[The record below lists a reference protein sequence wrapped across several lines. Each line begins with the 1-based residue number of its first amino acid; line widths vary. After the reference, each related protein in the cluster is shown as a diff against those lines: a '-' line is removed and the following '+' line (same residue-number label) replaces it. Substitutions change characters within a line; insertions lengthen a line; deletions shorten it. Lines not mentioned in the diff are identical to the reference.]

1 MSLMVEA
8 RESEYYDALQSAV
21 RAALAPH
28 GPGAASLREEFGGSI
43 SWSLEITPTR
53 PGAAHAYLTHI
64 GGDEI
69 VLGFGGTHVYMWD
82 DDPQELARQ
91 VELLLTA
98 VLEGRFVEGGPRKDA
113 VAKVDTTAGPMSVG
127 RISLPLPWRFRRKRR
142 FTSYSA

>member
-1 MSLMVEA
+1 MGRMVEA

-21 RAALAPH
+21 REALAPH
-28 GPGAASLREEFGGSI
+28 GPGAASLREEVGGSI
-43 SWSLEITPTR
+43 SWSLDITPVR
-53 PGAAHAYLTHI
+53 PGAARAYLTHI

-82 DDPQELARQ
+82 DDPQDLARQ

-98 VLEGRFVEGGPRKDA
+98 VFHGRFVEGGPRKDA
-113 VAKVDTTAGPMSVG
+113 FAKVETSGGPMSVG

-142 FTSYSA
+142 YASYSA